1 MPFFLELVQWIPP
14 QQDTHPTAAAR
25 RRRRRR
31 RRSRI
36 KKNKVSCQVISS
48 CRPLHCALYV
58 LKIYLKKKRER
69 RPVACREKKE
79 KEKEKKKKLYK

>member
-14 QQDTHPTAAAR
+14 QQDTHPTTAA
-25 RRRRRR
+25 RRRR

-58 LKIYLKKKRER
+58 LKIYLKKKE
-69 RPVACREKKE
+69 REKAGGLQRGE
-79 KEKEKKKKLYK
+79 GEGEGEEEEAL